1 MVHEPLA
8 AVLDQLPA
16 GRCDALLRL
25 RLGAP
30 QARSRTGEELFFGGG
45 RRLRVLAVVPLIL
58 RLFVP
63 LILRLFGDF
72 ARFAGFLD
80 DEVVPVSLDDTF
92 DPWVLVAG
100 EDEEQAAVAAHASV
114 GLRVD

>member
-1 MVHEPLA
+1 M
-8 AVLDQLPA
+8 
-16 GRCDALLRL
+16 
-25 RLGAP
+25 
-30 QARSRTGEELFFGGG
+30 

-58 RLFVP
+58 RLF
-63 LILRLFGDF
+63 GDF
-72 ARFAGFLD
+72 AGFAGFLD